1 MRPVI
6 ELRNYESR
14 KSAVGASTNRLSQN
28 VYIRRYM
35 WHRSKRNICLILLY
49 LFVHILSPG
58 LAATV
63 QDSTDGSKPWDLSG
77 WFYHG
82 YLLPH
87 HQLMT
92 YFNED
97 NINGFEVVASRYY
110 TGLNPVRPLEAGLG
124 YYFSNLG
131 NREVYGHVHG
141 MYAVLGAE
149 IFKDRSPVYIHQ
161 SVSVGLSYNTER
173 FDIENNY
180 FNRVIGSHINAFVIL
195 SMNLRADFGPVSLSA
210 GPSMV
215 HMSNGNMRQPNLGI
229 NLVNGRVGMTYR
241 FGDGSSLIAREL
253 QVDTAFSR
261 HRLQFFLSGGIRQ
274 LSRKIPN
281 YYGVGSLVG
290 EYSLR
295 FTQNQALGFGLDLV
309 YDATE
314 GRETFITRISE
325 EEVPP
330 WHMAVH
336 LSFERIY
343 GRLSILVQPGYKIW
357 TPDGH
362 NYFQFNRAALRYR
375 VEDNL
380 MLNLSIKAHGLKGDF
395 IEFGVG
401 YGFER

>member
-1 MRPVI
+1 
-6 ELRNYESR
+6 
-14 KSAVGASTNRLSQN
+14 
-28 VYIRRYM
+28 M
-35 WHRSKRNICLILLY
+35 WLRSKRNIGLIVLFLL
-49 LFVHILSPG
+49 VRIMPPG
-58 LAATV
+58 LIASV
-63 QDSTDGSKPWDLSG
+63 PDSTDRSEPWNLST
-77 WFYHG
+77 WYYHG

-87 HQLMT
+87 HRLMT
-92 YFNED
+92 YFTDE

-110 TGLNPVRPLEAGLG
+110 AGLHPERPLEAGLG

-149 IFKDRSPVYIHQ
+149 IFRERSPVYIHQ

-195 SMNLRADFGPVSLSA
+195 AMNLRADFGPVTLSA

-215 HMSNGNMRQPNLGI
+215 HMSNGNLRQPNLGI
-229 NLVNGRVGMTYR
+229 NLVNGRAGMTYR
-241 FGDGSSLIAREL
+241 FGDGSSLITREL

-274 LSRKIPN
+274 LSRKIPD

-290 EYSLR
+290 EYSMR
-295 FTQNQALGFGLDLV
+295 FTQNQALGLGLDFV

-314 GRETFITRISE
+314 GREPFITGIPE
-325 EEVPP
+325 EEIPP
-330 WHMAVH
+330 WHLAVH

-357 TPDGH
+357 TPEGH
-362 NYFQFNRAALRYR
+362 KYFQFNRAALRYR
-375 VEDNL
+375 LENNL
-380 MLNLSIKAHGLKGDF
+380 LLNMSIKAHGLKGDF
-395 IEFGVG
+395 IEFGAG
-401 YGFER
+401 YSFE